1 MPKRKPNLLVSEQDL
16 IDDLDALMLEFD
28 ELTKQ
33 EKNMATA
40 KSVNKLSD
48 KLTKV
53 NESFTVNRY
62 DNGYMV
68 EAGGRNKK
76 GDYVNAKIVAGSVD
90 EVLALVKE
98 ALELDLDN

>member
-98 ALELDLDN
+98 ALEMDLDN

>member
-1 MPKRKPNLLVSEQDL
+1 MPKRKLNPLVSEQDL

-76 GDYVNAKIVAGSVD
+76 GDYVNAKIVAGSID

-98 ALELDLDN
+98 ALEMDLDN

>member
-1 MPKRKPNLLVSEQDL
+1 MPKRKPTPTVSEQDL
-16 IDDLDALMLEFD
+16 IDDLEELMLEFD
-28 ELTKQ
+28 ELVKQ
-33 EKNMATA
+33 GDIMATA

-98 ALELDLDN
+98 ALEMDLDN